1 MLRKHIDF
9 MVTIYIKN
17 IKVIEKTSEYFNDM
31 HIIFNIFK
39 CPTCHT
45 GINIFRKHISN
56 IILMNNVLPILNHR
70 DHEMFMAK
78 GKYCIGLSH

>member
-45 GINIFRKHISN
+45 GINISEAYYQHYSN
-56 IILMNNVLPILNHR
+56 EQCFT
-70 DHEMFMAK
+70 DT
-78 GKYCIGLSH
+78 